1 MDLRPA
7 DIIGNLD
14 NKYYLRALVADG
26 GSCKVFL
33 GERIDYQ
40 KSEQPRFVAIKIFES
55 SFLHDE
61 SGLGKVAI
69 CAEHMTLT
77 KLDHPN
83 IVKLL
88 DYGADGKLFT
98 PVQTIEGPVY
108 FVTEFISNGTLLSLI
123 KS

>member
-1 MDLRPA
+1 MEFSPT

-33 GERIDYQ
+33 GERIEFE
-40 KSEQPRFVAIKIFES
+40 KSDQPRFVAVKVFEA

-61 SGLGKVAI
+61 SGLGKIAI

-88 DYGADGKLFT
+88 DYGAEGKLFT
-98 PVQTIEGPVY
+98 PNETIEGPVY